1 MEASSLGFSTGF
13 NSHPWGSGTL
23 RRSSV
28 CEGKK
33 ADFIPLEET
42 KLKDES
48 VQWRLASG
56 PAGNPRSAAAAV
68 AGLSVF
74 LFYR

>member
-13 NSHPWGSGTL
+13 NGHPWGSGTL

-48 VQWRLASG
+48 VRGDWPLGQRGIPDLLQLQWPG
-56 PAGNPRSAAAAV
+56 
-68 AGLSVF
+68 
-74 LFYR
+74 